1 MAIDRVVLPFAGFV
15 AQAASRIVEQ
25 HRAAWPDLSQLLVL
39 VPDLYCAGDV
49 ARALAQAG
57 GGGAVLLPRIAT
69 LPALAAGAELPYG
82 ITARITPQSVREVE
96 LYALLVRSSQFADTD
111 AWALAGELTAL
122 FDRMTLARSPVAR
135 DKEEFTEAL
144 RAAYRTGR
152 NSALQFEAALVHE
165 LWWAQ
170 APQRLDASRLAS
182 GDGRRLPIEVATLDP
197 ASAHALR
204 LAAIAETIATPIFAL
219 ALEQGDAVERSF
231 LQACAAR
238 VRVVRFDPG
247 WQPGGLATDQVLEA
261 AWPGKAREPRVDPMG
276 DPLSDPVRDPV
287 RAPLRERAAAL
298 AAVHARSPFSGR
310 LQVFG
315 ADSLEQEAKAIDVA
329 VRRALLDGSRR
340 VGVVV
345 LDRLVAR
352 RARALL
358 ERAQVPVVDE
368 SGWLL
373 STTVAAAC
381 VGRLIDV
388 VASGGY
394 HRDLMDLLRSAFVF
408 PGLAGVERMGDHHG
422 DRQGELHGERQGA
435 LHGEPHADRQA
446 ALACIEGVLARHDLA
461 EGIQAMIALF
471 GRDTPEEAVAVSLL
485 ERVGQAIDML
495 GADTRKPLADWL
507 DSLCN
512 ALDVLGAR
520 AALAADAA
528 GADLLDLIDRRRAEL
543 QGHGWRAS
551 FAQWRAWFTRA
562 VEAANF
568 RPRDVHSPVVFT
580 YLAAT
585 RLRAFDML
593 VFAGADAVHLP
604 AIDPPGRF
612 FNQSVRAR
620 LGLPTRDAE
629 HAELECSLRLALTN
643 VPRVLVTWQERLGGE
658 SNLLSPWF
666 ARLAALHRQAWPG
679 DGLDKGDI
687 GPRMIERGAV
697 AARTL
702 AHPVPLP
709 KPASAPAPAAPLVRA
724 PRRISVSGYETL
736 VACPYRYFAGTL
748 LGLRASEEVNEALVK
763 SDFGELVHGILARFH
778 TELPEV
784 TALGRDAAIERLQT
798 LSRSGFAGAVR
809 RNFIDRAWLA
819 RWVGSIPAYIDWQLE
834 REAGGWR
841 VSAVEA
847 ERSLPII
854 TSAGRT
860 LMLHG
865 RLDRIDRNPQGDR
878 LSVVDYKAQ
887 GAAEL
892 KKRAAE
898 PGEHVQLP
906 AYALLAGVSTEETLF
921 LSIARDGVAPCAYGG
936 DPVAAGEV
944 NRVRLAALAD
954 RLHEHASMPANGIEK
969 VCEHC
974 DMRGLCRRDFWV
986 AASGVEPT

>member
-1 MAIDRVVLPFAGFV
+1 MAIDHVVLPFTGFV

-39 VPDLYCAGDV
+39 VPDLHCAGDI

-57 GGGAVLLPRIAT
+57 GGGALLLPRIAT

-96 LYALLVRSSQFADTD
+96 LYALLVRSSQFAETD
-111 AWALAGELTAL
+111 IWALAGELTAL
-122 FDRMTLARSPVAR
+122 FDRMTLARSPVAH
-135 DKEEFTEAL
+135 DKDEFTEAL

-152 NSALQFEAALVHE
+152 NSALQFEATLVHE

-170 APQRLDASRLAS
+170 APQRLDASRPAS
-182 GDGRRLPIEVATLDP
+182 NDGRRLPMEAATIDP

-231 LQACAAR
+231 LEACAAR
-238 VRVVRFDPG
+238 VPVVRFDAG
-247 WQPGGLATDQVLEA
+247 WQPAGLAADQVLEA
-261 AWPGKAREPRVDPMG
+261 AWPGKAREPRVEPLV
-276 DPLSDPVRDPV
+276 DPLRVPV

-329 VRRALLDGSRR
+329 VRRELLDGSRR

-394 HRDLMDLLRSAFVF
+394 YRDLMDLLRSAFVF
-408 PGLAGVERMGDHHG
+408 PGLAQVHQSGDHHG
-422 DRQGELHGERQGA
+422 DRQGELQGERQGG
-435 LHGEPHADRQA
+435 LDDEPHADRQA
-446 ALACIEGVLARHDLA
+446 ALACIERVLARHDLA
-461 EGIQAMIALF
+461 EGIPAMIALF

-485 ERVGQAIDML
+485 ERVGQAIDVL
-495 GADTRKPLADWL
+495 GVDTRKPLADWL
-507 DSLCN
+507 DSLCK
-512 ALDVLGAR
+512 ALDLLGAR
-520 AALAADAA
+520 DALAADAA
-528 GADLLDLIDRRRAEL
+528 GADLLDLIARRRAEL

-551 FAQWRAWFTRA
+551 FAQWRTWFTRA

-620 LGLPTRDAE
+620 LGLPTREAE

-679 DGLDKGDI
+679 DGLDKGGI
-687 GPRMIERGAV
+687 GLRMIERGAV

-702 AHPVPLP
+702 DHPVPLP
-709 KPASAPAPAAPLVRA
+709 VPASAPAPAAPPARA
-724 PRRISVSGYETL
+724 PSRISVSGYETL

-748 LGLRASEEVNEALVK
+748 LGLRPSEEVSEALEK

-778 TELPEV
+778 GELPEV
-784 TALGRDAAIERLQT
+784 TVLGRGAAIERLQT
-798 LSRSGFAGAVR
+798 LSRSGFAGAMR

-841 VSAVEA
+841 VCAVEA
-847 ERSLPII
+847 KRTLSVDTP
-854 TSAGRT
+854 AGRT
-860 LMLHG
+860 LTLHG
-865 RLDRIDRNPQGDR
+865 RLDRIDRRAPGDS

-887 GAAEL
+887 GVAEL
-892 KKRAAE
+892 RKRAAD
-898 PGEHVQLP
+898 PDEHVQLP
-906 AYALLAGVSTEETLF
+906 AYALLAGDATRETLF
-921 LSIARDGVAPCAYGG
+921 LSIARDGVTSCQYDG

-954 RLHEHASMPANGIEK
+954 RLHEQAPMPANGIEK

-986 AASGVEPT
+986 PASGVGPT